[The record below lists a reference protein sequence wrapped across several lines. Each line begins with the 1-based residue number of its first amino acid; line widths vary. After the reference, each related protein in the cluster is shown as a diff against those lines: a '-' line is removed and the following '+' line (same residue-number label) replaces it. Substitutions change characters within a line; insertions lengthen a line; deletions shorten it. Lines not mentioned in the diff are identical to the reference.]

1 MEEEDNEDDEDN
13 EDQEDDRQP
22 RKRTRTKSMVLD
34 DEEAEIASGLSL
46 ARPETRQVAS
56 QLELDKTRRQDVGSA
71 GTDDEDENGVRGGEQ
86 GEQAGDDYGG
96 DGHTG
101 FEDNGVCPFFF
112 FSHGFYVA
120 YICFRLPFRTLML
133 LLSLKDHVPDL
144 LHLGCPAIP
153 NFPTAQKLE
162 RVIFLQKHVD
172 LLLHQ
177 KPMSGPPL
185 SITHKDLF
193 FLSVEHLVWI
203 LLGAPSR
210 KLLRTAG
217 TLS

>member
-1 MEEEDNEDDEDN
+1 MEEEDDEDN
-13 EDQEDDRQP
+13 EDQEDDSQP

-34 DEEAEIASGLSL
+34 DEEAEIATRLSL
-46 ARPETRQVAS
+46 ARPESRQAAS
-56 QLELDKTRRQDVGSA
+56 QLELDKTRSQDVGSA
-71 GTDDEDENGVRGGEQ
+71 GTDEEDEDDVRGVEH
-86 GEQAGDDYGG
+86 GEQAGDDNRG
-96 DGHTG
+96 DGNTG
-101 FEDNGVCPFFF
+101 FEDNGVCPLFF
-112 FSHGFYVA
+112 FSHGFYVP
-120 YICFRLPFRTLML
+120 YICFRLPSPTLML
-133 LLSLKDHVPDL
+133 LHSLKDLVPDL
-144 LHLGCPAIP
+144 LRLGCPAIP

-162 RVIFLQKHVD
+162 RVIFLPKHVD

-210 KLLRTAG
+210 KLLRTVG